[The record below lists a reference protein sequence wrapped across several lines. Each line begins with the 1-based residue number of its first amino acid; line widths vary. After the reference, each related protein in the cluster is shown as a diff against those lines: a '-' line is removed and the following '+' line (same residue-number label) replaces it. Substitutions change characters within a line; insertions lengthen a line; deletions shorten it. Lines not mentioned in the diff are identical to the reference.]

1 MSDRQ
6 LQVIGVVGLPE
17 VRPGDDLAAL
27 IAQRLELEDGDI
39 VIVAQKVVSK
49 AEGRIRNLAEVEP
62 GERARRYA
70 DQLPADARIVQVIL
84 DESVRVVR
92 DERVLIV
99 ETRHGYVC
107 ANAGV
112 DHSNVPGLEAVTLLP
127 EDPDASAERL
137 RESLQRLSGR
147 EVGVIVADTF
157 GRAWRMGIANVAL
170 GVAGTPALLD
180 YRGRPDDFG
189 LELTATVVAVAD
201 ELACA
206 AELAMGKTGRVP
218 AAVVRGYRAPAAAA
232 PIAGGRA
239 LIRPA
244 ELDLFR

>member
-1 MSDRQ
+1 VNDRQ
-6 LQVIGVVGLPE
+6 LQVFGVTGMPE
-17 VRPGDDLAAL
+17 VRPGDDLAAQ
-27 IAQRLELEDGDI
+27 IAERVELEDGD
-39 VIVAQKVVSK
+39 VVVVAQKVVSK
-49 AEGRIRNLAEVEP
+49 AEGRIRKLAEVIP
-62 GERARRYA
+62 GNRARHYA
-70 DQLPADARIVQVIL
+70 MRLDVDARVVQVIL
-84 DESVRVVR
+84 DESVRIVR

-99 ETRHGYVC
+99 ETRQGYVC

-112 DHSNVPGLEAVTLLP
+112 DHSNAGGGETVTLLP

-137 RESLQRLSGR
+137 REDLGRLSGR
-147 EVGVIVADTF
+147 DVGVIVADTF

-170 GVAGTPALLD
+170 GVAGAPALLD

-206 AELAMGKTGRVP
+206 AELVMGKTGRVP
-218 AAVVRGYRAPAAAA
+218 VAVVRGYRPPAAGV
-232 PIAGGRA
+232 PVGRGSA
-239 LIRPA
+239 LIRPP